1 MCPPGTLLLPVL
13 DQKGPPLALCSLRF
27 WTREGPLRASAGS
40 GPTITNDFTFKS
52 VCSQRQD
59 VGDVRVRDLFF
70 LHSTFPFAM
79 RDVSRSG
86 AGVSFWKAVKFQNFC
101 LAVGHFKF

>member
-1 MCPPGTLLLPVL
+1 MSSGHSVISSFGPERAPLGTLFVTVL
-13 DQKGPPLALCSLRF
+13 DQRGPPRAL
-27 WTREGPLRASAGS
+27 AGS
-40 GPTITNDFTFKS
+40 GPTKTNDFTFKR